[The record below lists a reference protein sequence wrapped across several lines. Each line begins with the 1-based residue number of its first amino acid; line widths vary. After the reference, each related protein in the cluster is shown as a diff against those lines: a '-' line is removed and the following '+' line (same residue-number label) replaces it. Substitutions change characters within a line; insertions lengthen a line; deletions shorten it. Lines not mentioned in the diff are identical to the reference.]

1 MTVLFLFS
9 NMTTF
14 NELKDKALIGL
25 FTFIVGMMWYDIKE
39 MKQDIKTLVIS
50 NSENKTR
57 LDALERQ
64 VYKTTYKVPFPSDFP
79 SRKSNYKMM
88 AILNKEEDHE
98 GINTDI

>member
-1 MTVLFLFS
+1 
-9 NMTTF
+9 MTTF
-14 NELKDKALIGL
+14 HEFKDKALIGL

-64 VYKTTYKVPFPSDFP
+64 VYKTTYRVPFPRDFP
-79 SRKSNYKMM
+79 FNKLNYKLV
-88 AILNKEEDHE
+88 AILNKEEEDYD
-98 GINTDI
+98 NTNI